1 MTTDDESLL
10 REMWCAYTLHATPK
24 PFLVREA
31 MAAVLAVVRE
41 HDATTVAAL
50 LAALTDAIDQV
61 EHWAGYADT
70 HYREKWGYEEGV
82 ARLRA
87 ALKGEK

>member
-1 MTTDDESLL
+1 MRDDELL
-10 REMWCAYTLHATPK
+10 ATMWRAFQAAEHVGHPDG
-24 PFLVREA
+24 P
-31 MAAVLAVVRE
+31 MAAILAVVRE

-87 ALKGEK
+87 ALKGAE

>member
-1 MTTDDESLL
+1 MTIDDELIEKMRAAL
-10 REMWCAYTLHATPK
+10 DEPYRVDRPQM
-24 PFLVREA
+24 R
-31 MAAVLAVVRE
+31 AVLAVVRE

-87 ALKGEK
+87 ALKGAE